1 MQTSKENMSRL
12 LIKLSQ
18 VRFFFFLSVVRGNLK
33 VKKYKTTPC
42 IMCERFL
49 FASNDTI
56 KSNGRGRVL
65 KLSINYL
72 IGLKAKWVSKV
83 YRGITQ
89 TTKKKNHMPVYYKC
103 ININYRIFPVYTL
116 TNKRVCYCHASE
128 MLVHGNCMYTF
139 LQDIKRYDISVY
151 QI

>member
-1 MQTSKENMSRL
+1 
-12 LIKLSQ
+12 
-18 VRFFFFLSVVRGNLK
+18 
-33 VKKYKTTPC
+33 
-42 IMCERFL
+42 MCERFL

-103 ININYRIFPVYTL
+103 ININYNAY
-116 TNKRVCYCHASE
+116 
-128 MLVHGNCMYTF
+128 F
-139 LQDIKRYDISVY
+139 LYIP
-151 QI
+151 